1 VSKLYDQEAP
11 MAMSLGGRREGPTAE
26 INVTPMADI
35 MIVLLIIF
43 MVATPLITQSGVILP
58 PARNTR
64 NAQSRPIVVIMTLER
79 ALSLEGSTARDEAAV
94 SSEVRARLDGVAA
107 GTRLVHLKADTAL
120 PYDEVQRV
128 LDLLRALGA
137 EEVALMTSV
146 RPEA

>member
-1 VSKLYDQEAP
+1 
-11 MAMSLGGRREGPTAE
+11 MAMNVGGKRQGPTAE

-43 MVATPLITQSGVILP
+43 MVATPLITQSGVTLP

-64 NAQSRPIVVIMTLER
+64 DAQTRPIVMIMTLDR
-79 ALSLEGSTARDEAAV
+79 ALSLEGSTARDAAAV
-94 SSEVRARLDGVAA
+94 SREVRARLDGVAA

-128 LDLLRALGA
+128 LDMLRALGA
-137 EEVALMTSV
+137 EEVALMTSH
-146 RPEA
+146 RAGA